1 MTFRSQEIFP
11 LPSSTPLPLFLFTFS
26 KKRYSQIMT
35 YVKCMLISVLVPV
48 TLHLD
53 REELLHHTLL
63 EGERQKI
70 ITELYVT
77 IDV

>member
-1 MTFRSQEIFP
+1 
-11 LPSSTPLPLFLFTFS
+11 
-26 KKRYSQIMT
+26 MT

-53 REELLHHTLL
+53 GEELLHHIML

-70 ITELYVT
+70 ITEIYVT
-77 IDV
+77 TDV

>member
-1 MTFRSQEIFP
+1 
-11 LPSSTPLPLFLFTFS
+11 
-26 KKRYSQIMT
+26 MT

-53 REELLHHTLL
+53 GEELLHHTML

-77 IDV
+77 TDVWNFSRKKIHSFW